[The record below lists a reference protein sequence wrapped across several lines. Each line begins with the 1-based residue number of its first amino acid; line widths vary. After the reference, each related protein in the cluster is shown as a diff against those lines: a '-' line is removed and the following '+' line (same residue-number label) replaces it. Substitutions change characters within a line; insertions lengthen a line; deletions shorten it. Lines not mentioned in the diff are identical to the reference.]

1 MPRSVPAH
9 ASRRPF
15 FFNTLFT
22 LTISQPSSA
31 AVAIA
36 AAVLPRKIQTD
47 AKLLPLQVISYYSS
61 SKPRREGGRNRA
73 VLVSV
78 PLAKSPPLRLL
89 RRGVRDSA
97 ADSFSFC
104 FTRSTLHGTEK
115 EGIRFAEKNPQ
126 ESMSVVT
133 YIDGRERGS
142 DDHRARR

>member
-1 MPRSVPAH
+1 
-9 ASRRPF
+9 
-15 FFNTLFT
+15 
-22 LTISQPSSA
+22 
-31 AVAIA
+31 
-36 AAVLPRKIQTD
+36 
-47 AKLLPLQVISYYSS
+47 
-61 SKPRREGGRNRA
+61 

-97 ADSFSFC
+97 ADSFVFPHSLYS
-104 FTRSTLHGTEK
+104 TRNRER

-126 ESMSVVT
+126 ASMSVVT

>member
-1 MPRSVPAH
+1 M
-9 ASRRPF
+9 
-15 FFNTLFT
+15 L
-22 LTISQPSSA
+22 
-31 AVAIA
+31 
-36 AAVLPRKIQTD
+36 
-47 AKLLPLQVISYYSS
+47 
-61 SKPRREGGRNRA
+61 
-73 VLVSV
+73 V

-97 ADSFSFC
+97 ADSFFF

-126 ESMSVVT
+126 ASMSVVT